1 MIKLDD
7 CRPAVAESCP
17 FCGSG
22 KVTVKI
28 EIRRQKSGIN
38 SYFHQIRYFARCE
51 CGARGPREIKY
62 YYANRYT
69 FAEKMKEIMCIA
81 RANAIDI
88 WNRRK

>member
-1 MIKLDD
+1 MIELDD
-7 CRPAVAESCP
+7 SSSIVLEKCP

-28 EIRRQKSGIN
+28 EIRRQKIDN
-38 SYFHQIRYFARCE
+38 YKHQISYFARCE

-69 FAEKMKEIMCIA
+69 FAENMKEIMCIA